1 MENRLAFGCGLGQGD
16 LVSGIAFPGEEWGPG
31 LPGQVSRV
39 PPGKGSPAW
48 QLPLPP
54 GPQLAIPSSPPSL
67 EARAA
72 RPPPTTAAS
81 AAAALF

>member
-16 LVSGIAFPGEEWGPG
+16 LVSGIAFPGEGWGPG

-81 AAAALF
+81 AAAARF